1 MGENKGFVKTI
12 TSTSRCWRPVNVHA
26 PIKDCTEPF
35 FIHYCVFVWT
45 SENDKKKER
54 KVWTRSFGRRKK
66 VSVFKQ
72 LRTIIRIL
80 YIQTNGKKRC
90 NKKLEVAAVFYILC
104 IFGGENF
111 TLN

>member
-1 MGENKGFVKTI
+1 M
-12 TSTSRCWRPVNVHA
+12 HA

-45 SENDKKKER
+45 SENDKKKRTQGVDAEFW
-54 KVWTRSFGRRKK
+54 KAEKSVSF
-66 VSVFKQ
+66 Q
-72 LRTIIRIL
+72 ATTDYYTDTL
-80 YIQTNGKKRC
+80 YSNKWKKKRC

>member
-1 MGENKGFVKTI
+1 M
-12 TSTSRCWRPVNVHA
+12 
-26 PIKDCTEPF
+26 
-35 FIHYCVFVWT
+35 
-45 SENDKKKER
+45 
-54 KVWTRSFGRRKK
+54 
-66 VSVFKQ
+66 SVFKQ